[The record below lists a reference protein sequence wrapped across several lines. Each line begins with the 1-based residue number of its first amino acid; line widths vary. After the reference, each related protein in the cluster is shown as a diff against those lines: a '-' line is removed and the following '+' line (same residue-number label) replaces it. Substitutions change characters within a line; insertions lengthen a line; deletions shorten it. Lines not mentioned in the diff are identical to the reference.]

1 MLNESRQQT
10 SLAGLTDG
18 ADAFEHGSPECVTL
32 REVPFVELVN
42 LRGNPENA
50 DFTAAI
56 QNTIGI
62 ILPTEP
68 NTTAESDHYCVM
80 WLSPDEW
87 IIRAKEPQADD
98 LPARLNLALQ
108 GIFCAVTDQS
118 SAYSVLQL
126 SGPKA
131 LCILAKGCPLDL
143 HPRVFDTGQCAQ
155 SHYYKTSVLLRRTRG
170 GADDCW
176 EMIVR
181 RSFADYAVRM
191 LMDGMWE
198 YIEGQRR

>member
-1 MLNESRQQT
+1 MLNNSRQQT
-10 SLAGLTDG
+10 PLAGLTGG
-18 ADAFEHGSPECVTL
+18 ADALEHGSPDCVTL
-32 REVPFVELVN
+32 REVPFAELVN
-42 LRGNPENA
+42 LRGDPENA

-87 IIRAKEPQADD
+87 MIRAKVPPVDD
-98 LPARLNLALQ
+98 LPTRLNLALQ

-126 SGPKA
+126 SGPKSR
-131 LCILAKGCPLDL
+131 CVLAKGCPLDL
-143 HPRVFDTGQCAQ
+143 HSHVFHTGQCAQ
-155 SHYYKTSVLLRRTRG
+155 SHYYKSTFLLRRLSDET
-170 GADDCW
+170 ADNW
-176 EMIVR
+176 ELIVR
-181 RSFADYAVRM
+181 RSFAEYAVRM

-198 YIEGQRR
+198 YSS

>member
-1 MLNESRQQT
+1 MSNESRQQT
-10 SLAGLTDG
+10 PLAGLTGGTDTLK
-18 ADAFEHGSPECVTL
+18 HGSPAYVTL
-32 REVPFVELVN
+32 LEVPFAQLIN
-42 LRGNPENA
+42 LRGDPGNA

-56 QNTIGI
+56 QTTIGI

-87 IIRAKEPQADD
+87 IIRGKEPQADD
-98 LPARLNLALQ
+98 LATRLNVALQ

-131 LCILAKGCPLDL
+131 RCVLAKGCPLDL
-143 HPRVFDTGQCAQ
+143 HPRVFRAGQCAQ
-155 SHYYKTSVLLRRTRG
+155 SHFYKTSVLLRRPND

-198 YIEGQRR
+198 YTDGRN

>member
-1 MLNESRQQT
+1 MFNESRQQT
-10 SLAGLTDG
+10 PRAGLTDG
-18 ADAFEHGSPECVTL
+18 AGAFEHGSPECVTL
-32 REVPFVELVN
+32 LEVPFVELIN
-42 LRGNPENA
+42 LRGDPEDA

-62 ILPTEP
+62 ILPTDP
-68 NTTAESDHYCVM
+68 NTTAENDHYCVM

-87 IIRAKEPQADD
+87 IIRAKGPQADD
-98 LPARLNLALQ
+98 LPTRLNLALQ

-131 LCILAKGCPLDL
+131 RCVLAKGCPLDL

-155 SHYYKTSVLLRRTRG
+155 SHYYKTSVLLHRPNVR
-170 GADDCW
+170 ADYW

-181 RSFADYAVRM
+181 RSFADYALRM

-198 YIEGQRR
+198 YIEGRN

>member
-1 MLNESRQQT
+1 MFNESRQQT
-10 SLAGLTDG
+10 PLAGLTDG
-18 ADAFEHGSPECVTL
+18 AGAFEHGSPECVTL
-32 REVPFVELVN
+32 LEVPFVELIN
-42 LRGNPENA
+42 LRGDPEDA

-62 ILPTEP
+62 ILPTDP
-68 NTTAESDHYCVM
+68 NTTAENDHYCVM

-87 IIRAKEPQADD
+87 IIRAKGPQADD
-98 LPARLNLALQ
+98 LPMRLNLALQ

-131 LCILAKGCPLDL
+131 RCVLAKGCPLDL

-155 SHYYKTSVLLRRTRG
+155 SHYYKTSVLLRRPNV
-170 GADDCW
+170 GADHW

-181 RSFADYAVRM
+181 RSFADYALRM

-198 YIEGQRR
+198 YIEGRN

>member
-10 SLAGLTDG
+10 PLAGLTGG
-18 ADAFEHGSPECVTL
+18 ASAFEHGSPERVAL
-32 REVPFVELVN
+32 IEVPFVKLVN
-42 LRGNPENA
+42 LRGDPENT
-50 DFTAAI
+50 DFTAAL

-87 IIRAKEPQADD
+87 MIRAKGPQAGD
-98 LPARLNLALQ
+98 LPTRLNVALQ

-131 LCILAKGCPLDL
+131 RCVLAKGCPLDL
-143 HPRVFDTGQCAQ
+143 HPRVFGTEQCAQ
-155 SHYYKTSVLLRRTRG
+155 SHYYKTSVLLRRPNDRT
-170 GADDCW
+170 DDCW
-176 EMIVR
+176 EVIVR

-198 YIEGQRR
+198 YTEGRN